1 MTIAS
6 EGGHWYWPDG
16 RTAYE
21 QPNKSKPGEMRPTSL
36 WDAKKLGL
44 YPSVTGV
51 MDIKAKPNLIRWL
64 KKQIVFACDTAPKRP
79 DEDCEAWAERIL
91 QLDAEEGAARR
102 ARDTGTDIHKCIEQK
117 LRGEPYDQFYSRHV
131 YAALEE
137 LEMWCGLDGG
147 IEKSVSHPLGYGGKC
162 DFHKRT
168 PLPGFV
174 VDYKGKDFDESWEP
188 EIWPDHWMQSAA
200 YREALGIP
208 SARCAI
214 LYVSRDN
221 PGLAR
226 LVEIPQAKL
235 DKGWRLFQKC
245 LELWKEDKDYRPET
259 LKGNENGERERA
271 VSAL

>member
-6 EGGHWYWPDG
+6 EAGHWYWPDG

-36 WDAKKLGL
+36 GDAKKLGL

-51 MDIKAKPNLIRWL
+51 MDIKAKPQLVEWI
-64 KKQIVFACDTAPKRP
+64 KKQIVAACWHGRANEN
-79 DEDCEAWAERIL
+79 EDCDAYVKRIMT
-91 QLDAEEGAARR
+91 QYRQEGIAAKAKDA
-102 ARDTGTDIHKCIEQK
+102 GTEIHKCIEKK
-117 LRGEPYDQFYSRHV
+117 LRGEPYDQFYSKHV
-131 YAALEE
+131 YAALEA

-147 IEKSVSHPLGYGGKC
+147 IEKSVSHPLGFGGKC
-162 DFHKRT
+162 DFHKRN
-168 PLPGFV
+168 PSPGFV
-174 VDYKGKDFDESWEP
+174 VDYKGKDFDESWVP
-188 EIWPDHWMQSAA
+188 EIWPDHWMQLAA
-200 YREALGIP
+200 YREGLGLHT
-208 SARCAI
+208 ARCAI